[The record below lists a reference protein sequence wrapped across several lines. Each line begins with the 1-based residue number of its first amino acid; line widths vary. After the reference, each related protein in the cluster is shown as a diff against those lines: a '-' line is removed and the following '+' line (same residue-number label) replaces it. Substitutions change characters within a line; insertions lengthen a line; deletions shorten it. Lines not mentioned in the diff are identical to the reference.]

1 MSKQVKPRAW
11 SGGVAVEVAGTL
23 TTVRSRLPK
32 GYDYRAESFR
42 LKQDGAVVANGGC
55 ARNVYVGRGPDE
67 LLPLAT
73 FIAEACGYEAEFTKR
88 KPVNVNPPNP
98 TPKIKK

>member
-1 MSKQVKPRAW
+1 MAKQAKSKAW
-11 SGGVAVEVAGTL
+11 SGGVEIEVAGTL
-23 TTVRSRLPK
+23 TTGSRSVPR
-32 GYDYRAESFR
+32 GFDYRAESFR
-42 LKQDGAVVANGGC
+42 LKLDGTVTASGGC
-55 ARNVYVGRGPDE
+55 ARNVYVGKGPDE

-88 KPVNVNPPNP
+88 KPVSVEVPNP